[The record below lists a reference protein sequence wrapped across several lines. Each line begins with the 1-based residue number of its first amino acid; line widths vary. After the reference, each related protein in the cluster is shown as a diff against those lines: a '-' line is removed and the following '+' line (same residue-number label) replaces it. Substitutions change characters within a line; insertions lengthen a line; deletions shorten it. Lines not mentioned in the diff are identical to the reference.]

1 MLRWSPVGAAASWDQ
16 ALIMA
21 HAMTAC
27 TRVGA
32 GTTNENH
39 WTERAGNLLAPL
51 LFAAHLTDRPIEE
64 VLLWTL
70 RQDIAPALEI
80 LADADAHIA
89 ASVLVGI
96 ERTDARER
104 SSIFSAAAGVL
115 SAYNADAARATAT
128 DPNFDPDRFAR
139 STDTIYITAPEQYQA
154 LCAPLIVGLL
164 EQIRHSDLPTPP
176 SSGPPGPR
184 CSGRSTRSPNIA
196 PIHDM
201 PALVSQAGGQ
211 NLQVDDRPTGPL
223 PGPNTLGRGRGGRVH
238 VAVPDQARPQRHR

>member
-1 MLRWSPVGAAASWDQ
+1 M
-16 ALIMA
+16 
-21 HAMTAC
+21 
-27 TRVGA
+27 
-32 GTTNENH
+32 
-39 WTERAGNLLAPL
+39 

-164 EQIRHSDLPTPP
+164 EQIRHSTYDAAQQRTTWPTMFWVIDEA
-176 SSGPPGPR
+176 
-184 CSGRSTRSPNIA
+184 PNIA

-211 NLQVDDRPTGPL
+211 NLQVMIGLQDLCQAR
-223 PGPNTLGRGRGGRVH
+223 NTLGRRRGGRVH
-238 VAVPDQARPQRHR
+238 VAVPDPPRPQRHR